1 MKKIFSLC
9 PVRHVILFAALFIIL
24 AHIFMRRSYELMH
37 YISAQIVQ
45 PLNQFMSRL
54 MSFVSF
60 SVAELFIAVLVIGF
74 IIYLLY
80 MIFSIARHRKP
91 AQALYKLSVTAVML
105 LAAVYAGFCMLW
117 GCYFYDDS
125 FAEKSGLDDGP
136 VSVEKLEAVTNYF
149 AQLANHY
156 SELVQRD
163 ENSVY
168 TVDRHEIIDKSQ
180 YVYENTEELFACIEG
195 PEVKVKGIEFSRI
208 MSLIDF
214 TGFYFP
220 LTGEANVNMDFP
232 PSLFASTVAHEIS
245 HQRGV
250 CREQESNFLAV
261 VSSLEYGDVDYC
273 YSACLLAYTHLG
285 NALYKADYEAWEKVY
300 TSLKPEIH
308 IDFAYNRAY
317 WDQFET
323 PVQTVSNAVYEN
335 FMYSYDQ
342 DMGLK
347 SYGACVDL
355 LVNYYYEKAAAVH

>member
-1 MKKIFSLC
+1 MKKLFSLC
-9 PVRHVILFAALFIIL
+9 PGRHIVLLTSVVIIL
-24 AHIFMRRSYELMH
+24 AHILMRQSYELMH
-37 YISAQIVQ
+37 YVSANIVQ
-45 PLNQFMSRL
+45 PINQFMSRL
-54 MSFVSF
+54 MSFVPF
-60 SVAELFIAVLVIGF
+60 SVAELLIAALVAGFIGYLAYSIIVLVKGRVVLQLYRLF
-74 IIYLLY
+74 I
-80 MIFSIARHRKP
+80 
-91 AQALYKLSVTAVML
+91 TAVTMI
-105 LAAVYAGFCMLW
+105 AAVYAGFCMFW

-125 FAEKSGLDDGP
+125 FAQKSGLNDGP
-136 VSVEKLEAVTNYF
+136 VSVEELETVTNYF

-156 SELVQRD
+156 SELVKRD
-163 ENSVY
+163 ENGVY
-168 TVDRHEIIDKSQ
+168 TADRQEIIEKSQ
-180 YVYENTEELFACIEG
+180 YVYENTENLFDCIEG
-195 PEVKVKGIEFSRI
+195 PDVKVKGIKFSRI

-250 CREQESNFLAV
+250 CREQEANFLAV
-261 VSSLEYGDVDYC
+261 LSSLEYGDADYC

-285 NALYKADYEAWEKVY
+285 NALYKADYEAWEKIY

-317 WDQFET
+317 WSQFET
-323 PVQTVSNAVYEN
+323 PVQTVSNTVYEN

-355 LVNYYYEKAAAVH
+355 LVNYYYEKAIA